1 MKKRKIFLLTGTAAL
16 LMALTACSS
25 SDKKEEAVAIETPMN
40 YEVIIAHMN
49 DTHGRVKEGKYDG
62 MGFARVSTVVK
73 DLKANE
79 ENVLFLDA
87 GDTFHGTTF
96 ATLSQGESIVRLLNA
111 MKLDA
116 LSPGNHDFNYGK
128 ERLKELE
135 DMAEFDVVSANVI
148 DEDGDYFFNPYVI
161 KEMEGVRVGIF
172 GLATPETAY
181 KTNPK
186 NVEGLTFGSPAE
198 YAAKTVAKL
207 KEEGAQLIVAV
218 CHLGIDE
225 STLEENQS
233 IGVVKA
239 VDGIDIL
246 VDGHSHTALKN
257 GMIVNDTMI
266 VQTGEYDKN
275 FGVVR
280 VSVSDGIMEVGVKLI
295 TKAEAMG
302 RVEKSEVV
310 VEEAQRISAVDKYSV
325 KSGDT
330 LTKIAANYD
339 VPMSVILEANAD
351 ISNANKIYV
360 NDEIMIP
367 VEKEVVNVM
376 KKSSTRVVPGIPED
390 PEIVKLI
397 TEIEQ
402 EQMKIT
408 EVEIGTTPV
417 TLDGERDQVR
427 RGETNLGNLITDSM
441 LWETGADIAITNGGG
456 IRASIEKG
464 TIKVGDVITVLP
476 FGNYVITKKVSG
488 QDIIDAIEHG
498 ISDYPATKGAF
509 PHVAGIRVTFDEEKP
524 AGSRVV
530 EIKTSSGEK
539 IDPDREYTLAT
550 NDFMAAGGDDY
561 LMFKDRPQ
569 VGNFEGLDEILKKY
583 VEENGITQVKT
594 DGRMT
599 VID

>member
-1 MKKRKIFLLTGTAAL
+1 M
-16 LMALTACSS
+16 
-25 SDKKEEAVAIETPMN
+25 D
-40 YEVIIAHMN
+40 
-49 DTHGRVKEGKYDG
+49 
-62 MGFARVSTVVK
+62 
-73 DLKANE
+73 
-79 ENVLFLDA
+79 
-87 GDTFHGTTF
+87 
-96 ATLSQGESIVRLLNA
+96 
-111 MKLDA
+111 LDA

-128 ERLKELE
+128 KRLKELE
-135 DMAEFDVVSANVI
+135 ELAEFDIVSANVI

-186 NVEGLTFGSPAE
+186 NVEGLTFGTPAE
-198 YAAKTVAKL
+198 YAEKTVAKL
-207 KEEGAQLIVAV
+207 KEEGAQLIIAV

-225 STLEENQS
+225 STLKENQS
-233 IGVVKA
+233 IGVVEA

-246 VDGHSHTALKN
+246 VDGHSHTDLKN
-257 GMIVNDTMI
+257 GMVVNDTMI

-280 VSVSDGIMEVGVKLI
+280 VRVSDGVMEVAAKLI

-302 RVEKSEVV
+302 RVEKSEIV
-310 VEEAQRISAVDKYSV
+310 VEEAQRISAVDKYSI
-325 KSGDT
+325 KPGDT

-339 VPMSVILEANAD
+339 VPMSVILEANTGIGD
-351 ISNANKIYV
+351 PNKIYV

-367 VEKEVVNVM
+367 VEKEVVNVV
-376 KKSSTRVVPGIPED
+376 KESSTRVIPGIPED

-397 TEIEQ
+397 GEIEQ

-408 EVEIGTTPV
+408 EVEVGTTPV
-417 TLDGERDQVR
+417 ALDGEREQVR

-464 TIKVGDVITVLP
+464 TIKVGDIISVLP
-476 FGNYVITKKVSG
+476 FGNYVITKRVSG
-488 QDIIDAIEHG
+488 QDIIDSIEHG

-509 PHVAGIRVTFDEEKP
+509 PHVAGIRVTFDESKP

-530 EIKTSSGEK
+530 EIKTNSGEK
-539 IDPDREYTLAT
+539 IDPAREYVLAT

-561 LMFKDRPQ
+561 LMFKERPQ
-569 VGNFEGLDEILKKY
+569 VGNFEGLDEILRKY
-583 VEENGITQVKT
+583 VEEEGVTQT
-594 DGRMT
+594 RIDRRMK
-599 VID
+599 VIN